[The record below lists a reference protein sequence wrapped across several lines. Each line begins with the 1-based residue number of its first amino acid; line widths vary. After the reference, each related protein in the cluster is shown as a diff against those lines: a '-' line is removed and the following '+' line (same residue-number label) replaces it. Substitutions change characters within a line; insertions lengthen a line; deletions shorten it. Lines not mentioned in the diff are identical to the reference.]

1 MSDGLDELY
10 QVSQAVLSVT
20 RQMSVR
26 DVLQVIVRS
35 ARSLVGAR
43 YAALGVPDEGDS
55 FAEFVVDGIS
65 SAEWQAIG
73 PLPRRHGMLAVLLNE
88 GKPERL
94 ADIRKD
100 PRFEGWPSA
109 HPQMSHFL
117 GVPVRDGDQVLG
129 IIFAANKTSAAAAG
143 RGFTERDEEILSLF
157 AAHAA
162 IALTNAR
169 LYERSQELS
178 VMQERSRLARDLHD
192 AVTQKVFSIRAHA
205 RAATV
210 LAARDPMDAARV
222 RTEIEVIGALGAE
235 AHAELRAVI
244 DGLAPPDLEAAGLA
258 ESLRRY
264 AVLAGRAHGVP
275 VTFTAGALPALGP
288 RAEAAL
294 YRVAQEALHN
304 ALRHA
309 GASGVRVA
317 LSRAARRV
325 VLEVS
330 DDGHGFVP
338 EAPSSGLGLASMRE
352 RASAAGAAL
361 TIRSGE
367 TGTLVRM
374 TVPVKAGPVKAGAVK
389 AGVVKAGAGQ
399 GRGGQ
404 GEPGQGGAGH
414 EGARQGGRR
423 AMTRPISVLIVDD
436 HPVVRRGLRVL
447 LEVQDGIEVAGEA
460 GDGTAALALDA
471 EHAPDVI
478 LLDLKLPGMDGIAVL
493 SELRSRDSAARVLV
507 LTSATEPASASLA
520 VRSGA
525 AGVLYKDVDPD
536 ALVRAI
542 RSVHDGH
549 LLLASEAAGP
559 LVRSAGTWGPG
570 VGLDTLTSRER
581 EVLAELTK
589 GRSNREIARALGVS
603 EKTVKAHVSSVL
615 AKLGV
620 QDRTQAALLA
630 VRNQL

>member
-1 MSDGLDELY
+1 MRKPPVRANVRGVTDGLDELY

-65 SAEWQAIG
+65 DAEWQAIG
-73 PLPRRHGMLAVLLNE
+73 PLPRRHGMLAVLLNQ

-109 HPQMSHFL
+109 HPRMSHFI
-117 GVPVRDGDQVLG
+117 GMPVRDGDQVLG
-129 IIFAANKTSAAAAG
+129 IIFAVNKTSAAAAG

-169 LYERSQELS
+169 LYERSRELS

-192 AVTQKVFSIRAHA
+192 AVTQKLFSIRAHA
-205 RAATV
+205 RAAAV
-210 LAARDPMDAARV
+210 LAAREPVDANRV
-222 RTEIEVIGALGAE
+222 RAEIEVVGELGAE

-244 DGLAPPDLEAAGLA
+244 DGLTPPDLEACGLA

-264 AVLAGRAHGVP
+264 AALAGRAHGLP
-275 VTFTAGALPALGP
+275 VTFTAGPLPALGP

-309 GASGVRVA
+309 AASAVRVA
-317 LSRAARRV
+317 LFKTARQV

-338 EAPSSGLGLASMRE
+338 EAPSGGLGLASMRD
-352 RASAAGAAL
+352 RAAAAGGAL
-361 TIRSGE
+361 AIRSGRA
-367 TGTLVRM
+367 GTVVRM
-374 TVPVKAGPVKAGAVK
+374 TVPVRKA
-389 AGVVKAGAGQ
+389 
-399 GRGGQ
+399 
-404 GEPGQGGAGH
+404 
-414 EGARQGGRR
+414 
-423 AMTRPISVLIVDD
+423 
-436 HPVVRRGLRVL
+436 
-447 LEVQDGIEVAGEA
+447 
-460 GDGTAALALDA
+460 
-471 EHAPDVI
+471 
-478 LLDLKLPGMDGIAVL
+478 
-493 SELRSRDSAARVLV
+493 
-507 LTSATEPASASLA
+507 PA
-520 VRSGA
+520 
-525 AGVLYKDVDPD
+525 
-536 ALVRAI
+536 
-542 RSVHDGH
+542 
-549 LLLASEAAGP
+549 
-559 LVRSAGTWGPG
+559 
-570 VGLDTLTSRER
+570 
-581 EVLAELTK
+581 
-589 GRSNREIARALGVS
+589 
-603 EKTVKAHVSSVL
+603 KTVP
-615 AKLGV
+615 AKTVPAKTVPAKTVPAKTGAE
-620 QDRTQAALLA
+620 RPG
-630 VRNQL
+630 NEP